1 MKLGAVKTKG
11 KRRGGKGLHCAGR
24 ARKGALDLALNE
36 GEPLGIFKQPSGLVY
51 ADRQQEWPAEDCLES

>member
-1 MKLGAVKTKG
+1 M
-11 KRRGGKGLHCAGR
+11 GKGLHCAGR

-51 ADRQQEWPAEDCLES
+51 ADGQQECPTEDCLES